1 MQNAL
6 NEAYQ
11 AGLIG
16 PKMKN
21 TFGTDFATDIYIH
34 KGAGA
39 YVCGEET
46 SQMNSIEGRRAY
58 PRNKPPF
65 PAGAGL

>member
-1 MQNAL
+1 
-6 NEAYQ
+6 
-11 AGLIG
+11 
-16 PKMKN
+16 MKE
-21 TFGTDFATDIYIH
+21 TFNSDFKTDIYIH

-46 SQMNSIEGRRAY
+46 SQMNSIESKRAY

-65 PAGAGL
+65 PAGHGL

>member
-1 MQNAL
+1 MQKAL
-6 NEAYQ
+6 DDAYQ
-11 AGLIG
+11 AGLLG
-16 PKMKN
+16 EEMKK
-21 TFGTDFATDIYIH
+21 TFNSDFKTDIYIH

-46 SQMNSIEGRRAY
+46 SQMNSIEGKRGY

-65 PAGAGL
+65 PAGYGL

>member
-1 MQNAL
+1 MQTAL
-6 NEAYQ
+6 DEVYQ
-11 AGLIG
+11 AGLLG
-16 PKMKN
+16 DKMKE
-21 TFGTDFATDIYIH
+21 TFKTDFKTDIYIH

-46 SQMNSIEGRRAY
+46 SQMNSIEGKRAY

-65 PAGAGL
+65 PAGFGL